1 MVKAIRKLSLIQKI
15 MIGIVIGTTLGFLVP
30 EWTFISV
37 LGELFVGA
45 LKAIAPILVFVLII
59 ASLAQQKAGAKTYVG
74 SILVVY
80 LLATFLAAVVAVTA
94 SYLFPVKIVL
104 EAAQEAQAAPTQLS
118 DVLSNVLTSVVQ
130 NPIQAMIEG
139 NYLSVLFWSSL
150 IGIGHVKVRS
160 LPRM

>member
-59 ASLAQQKAGAKTYVG
+59 ASLAQQKAGRKHM
-74 SILVVY
+74 LDQ
-80 LLATFLAAVVAVTA
+80 F
-94 SYLFPVKIVL
+94 
-104 EAAQEAQAAPTQLS
+104 
-118 DVLSNVLTSVVQ
+118 
-130 NPIQAMIEG
+130 
-139 NYLSVLFWSSL
+139 
-150 IGIGHVKVRS
+150 
-160 LPRM
+160 